1 MSAIALAQVVAIILL
16 LVAVGV
22 ALRLGGLLDRDA
34 AKPLNTVLIYA
45 AIPSLVFLAVYRAR
59 LEFAFLAIVGVAW
72 VVALV
77 GLLAAWVVGRALRL
91 ERPTLGAFMLVA
103 ALGNTGYLGYPIATA
118 LFGEPGL
125 VRAVFYDVF
134 GTVVVLLTVGIVI
147 AQRFGD
153 KGERANPIREIV
165 TFPVVI
171 AVVLAFVLKPF
182 VVPALVTGWLDALA
196 KMTVPLI
203 MISLGLTLDWSKL
216 RGHLAWSG
224 AAAGLKLLV
233 LPLLGWG
240 LAALLL
246 REPLLA
252 RVAVVQAGMPSMML
266 SLVFAARFGLDEE
279 FTASAIVL
287 TTTASIVTLPALV
300 LLAR

>member
-1 MSAIALAQVVAIILL
+1 MSVVALAQVVAVILM

-22 ALRLGGLLDRDA
+22 ALRLSGLLDRTA

-45 AIPSLVFLAVYRAR
+45 AIPSLVFVAVYRAR
-59 LEFAFLAIVGVAW
+59 LEFAFLGIVAVAW
-72 VVALV
+72 AVALA
-77 GLLAAWVVGRALRL
+77 GLLVAWLVGRAMRL

-103 ALGNTGYLGYPIATA
+103 ALGNTGYLGYPIATT
-118 LFGEPGL
+118 LFGDAGL

-134 GTVVVLLTVGIVI
+134 GTVGVLLTVGIVV
-147 AQRFGD
+147 AQRFGESD
-153 KGERANPIREIV
+153 ERTHPVREIL

-171 AVVLAFVLKPF
+171 AVIAALIMKP
-182 VVPALVTGWLDALA
+182 VPIPGLVMDWLDGLA

-224 AAAGLKLLV
+224 AAAALKLV
-233 LPLLGWG
+233 ALPLLGWG
-240 LAALLL
+240 LAAVFL
-246 REPLLA
+246 REPMLA
-252 RVAVVQAGMPSMML
+252 RVAVMQAGMPSMML
-266 SLVFAARFGLDEE
+266 SLVFASRFGLDEE

-287 TTTASIVTLPALV
+287 TTTASIVTLPALL